1 MAWFK
6 YMNKSQLGD
15 PCVQSIKC
23 NGPIEVRPAS
33 CCAGACARARQRLV
47 LRPKPVRAGAAASDA

>member
-1 MAWFK
+1 MDVAWFK

-33 CCAGACARARQRLV
+33 CCAGACGSPRAVRLSV
-47 LRPKPVRAGAAASDA
+47 